1 MTDCRSITDPIDHI
15 ESNLVDAIE
24 IIESDFNKLEEELVK
39 AATSSVENVSN
50 YALAL
55 TIYSKEVNPLK
66 SDRCYV
72 AFSPVIQNFTKT
84 SLHEIGN
91 CPSKV
96 ALEIVEVRE
105 ELIES
110 MHFLSFELEQMYQQA
125 NNCTFMAKEAST
137 FCLNMVGEEWE
148 DETKELVIQMHA
160 LRVDIWM
167 DVSIFHNELSDC
179 FMSSLVEEQVDQI
192 EHDIHQCLDGIMNY
206 K

>member
-1 MTDCRSITDPIDHI
+1 MTTSLDSINITRDKITLPIYDALEITSTIMKDVIKKSCKIMTDCRSITDPIDHI

-66 SDRCYV
+66 SDRCYD
-72 AFSPVIQNFTKT
+72 AFSPIIQNFTKT

-137 FCLNMVGEEWE
+137 FCLNMV
-148 DETKELVIQMHA
+148 KNL
-160 LRVDIWM
+160 
-167 DVSIFHNELSDC
+167 
-179 FMSSLVEEQVDQI
+179 I
-192 EHDIHQCLDGIMNY
+192 EFN
-206 K
+206 

>member
-66 SDRCYV
+66 SDRCYD
-72 AFSPVIQNFTKT
+72 AFSPIIQNFTKT

-110 MHFLSFELEQMYQQA
+110 MNFLSFELEQMYQQA